1 MEYGVARISTGKQN
15 IERQVR
21 NILGQYPSAKII
33 KETYTGTKLE
43 GRKEFENLLKVIKD
57 GDTLIFDSVSR
68 MSRNSDEGCA
78 LYEDLF
84 NKGINLIFL
93 KESYINTDVYRKA
106 LENQI
111 NVVLNTGNAA
121 TDELMQNIISA
132 LNKFTLALAKE
143 QIKKAFDQAEKE
155 VKDLHQRTSEGLLTA
170 KLNGKQV
177 GQKKGTKLTTK
188 KSVEAKAKIIK
199 YCKDFDGTLSD
210 TECLKLINVSR
221 NSYYTYKKQIKESV
235 A

>member
-1 MEYGVARISTGKQN
+1 MEYGVARISTRKQN

-21 NILGQYPSAKII
+21 NILGQYPGAKII

-43 GRKEFENLLKVIKD
+43 GRKEFENLLKIIKD

-68 MSRNSDEGCA
+68 MSRNSDEGCK
-78 LYEDLF
+78 LYENLF

-93 KESYINTDVYRKA
+93 KECYINTDVYRKA
-106 LENQI
+106 LNNQI
-111 NVVLNTGNAA
+111 SVVLKTGNSA

-143 QIKKAFDQAEKE
+143 QIKKAFDHAEKE

-177 GQKKGTKLTTK
+177 GQKKGIKLTTK
-188 KSVEAKAKIIK
+188 KSIEAKTLIIK
-199 YCKDFDGTLSD
+199 YSKDFDGTLSD

-221 NSYYTYKKQIKESV
+221 NSYYTYKKQIKDSV
-235 A
+235 S

>member
-1 MEYGVARISTGKQN
+1 
-15 IERQVR
+15 
-21 NILGQYPSAKII
+21 
-33 KETYTGTKLE
+33 
-43 GRKEFENLLKVIKD
+43 
-57 GDTLIFDSVSR
+57 
-68 MSRNSDEGCA
+68 MSRNSDEGCT
-78 LYEDLF
+78 LYENLF

-93 KESYINTDVYRKA
+93 KECYINTDVYRKA
-106 LENQI
+106 LNNQI
-111 NVVLNTGNAA
+111 SVVLKTGNSA

-177 GQKKGTKLTTK
+177 GQKKGIKLTTK
-188 KSVEAKAKIIK
+188 KSIEAKTLIIK
-199 YCKDFDGTLSD
+199 YSKDFDGTLSD

-221 NSYYTYKKQIKESV
+221 NSYYTYKKELKENV
-235 A
+235 AL

>member
-1 MEYGVARISTGKQN
+1 MECVEFRLGKQN
-15 IERQVR
+15 IERQCR
-21 NILGQYPSAKII
+21 NILSQYPCSKII

-43 GRKEFENLLKVIKD
+43 GRKEFENLLKVIKT

-177 GQKKGTKLTTK
+177 GQKKGIKLTTK
-188 KSVEAKAKIIK
+188 KSVEAKALIIK
-199 YCKDFDGTLSD
+199 YSKDFDGTLSD
-210 TECLKLINVSR
+210 MECLKLINVSR
-221 NSYYTYKKQIKESV
+221 NSYYTYKKQIKENV